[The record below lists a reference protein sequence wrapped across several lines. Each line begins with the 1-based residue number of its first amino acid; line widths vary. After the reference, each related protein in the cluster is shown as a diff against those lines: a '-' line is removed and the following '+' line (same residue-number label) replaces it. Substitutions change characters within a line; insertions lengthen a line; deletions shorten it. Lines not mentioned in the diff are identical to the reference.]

1 MCRETVLVCTDP
13 GVCLEREEMAARE
26 PWGDVKVR
34 SGEMGRIATSVPE
47 G

>member
-1 MCRETVLVCTDP
+1 MRRETVLVCTDP
-13 GVCLEREEMAARE
+13 GVCLEREEMASLE

-34 SGEMGRIATSVPE
+34 PGKMGRIATSLPE